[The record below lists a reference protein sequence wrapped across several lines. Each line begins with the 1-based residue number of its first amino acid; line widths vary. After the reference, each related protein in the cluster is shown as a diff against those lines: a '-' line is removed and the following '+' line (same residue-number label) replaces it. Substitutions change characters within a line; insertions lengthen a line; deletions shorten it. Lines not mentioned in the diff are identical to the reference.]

1 MSRRRPLE
9 SRFAALRPSCRGGGQ
24 PARPRGQEDILI
36 GLHRLAAARAR
47 RDACDTAL
55 GLGSPGLAGSGASLS
70 PHSLSAA
77 PPLRSGPGGVSS
89 RAGPPAGHPAS
100 LPRPGSENLI
110 SPLGRV
116 SGAGACFLTK
126 PKERPLMG
134 AASWASPVRRCRCLY
149 LGSGSF
155 GRPGGSQCTPIRS
168 GRRAVTPFLVLH
180 VLSLCH
186 LIVCLFLMNC
196 LFQDRLLCVI
206 FSFVSCFSL
215 PYLSIH

>member
-36 GLHRLAAARAR
+36 GLHWLAAARAR

-155 GRPGGSQCTPIRS
+155 GRPGGSQCTPHSVRQEGCHS
-168 GRRAVTPFLVLH
+168 LFSAPCP
-180 VLSLCH
+180 LSLPP
-186 LIVCLFLMNC
+186 N
-196 LFQDRLLCVI
+196 
-206 FSFVSCFSL
+206 S
-215 PYLSIH
+215 LSISNELSFPRQITVCHF

>member
-1 MSRRRPLE
+1 MPRRRPLE
-9 SRFAALRPSCRGGGQ
+9 SRFAAPRPSCWDGGQ

-36 GLHRLAAARAR
+36 GLHWLAAARAR
-47 RDACDTAL
+47 RGACDTAL
-55 GLGSPGLAGSGASLS
+55 GLGAPGLAGSGASLS

-116 SGAGACFLTK
+116 SGAGVCFLAK

-134 AASWASPVRRCRCLY
+134 AASRASPVRRCRCLY
-149 LGSGSF
+149 LGWGALE
-155 GRPGGSQCTPIRS
+155 GQAAAGAPLIPVRQEGC
-168 GRRAVTPFLVLH
+168 H
-180 VLSLCH
+180 SL
-186 LIVCLFLMNC
+186 F
-196 LFQDRLLCVI
+196 
-206 FSFVSCFSL
+206 
-215 PYLSIH
+215 